1 MKKMTKQ
8 KITKTQR
15 IKIHHYN
22 SNDDDDDGT
31 IIIINGI
38 SINIQKGERKIYL
51 WTTTT
56 MTKRNKTT
64 ILRIFYV
71 EHKYNAHKFGY
82 ESELNWNFSFV
93 IRGKRKRMISQ
104 NKKL

>member
-1 MKKMTKQ
+1 MFRDKYRTIKLYNEKKMTKQ

-38 SINIQKGERKIYL
+38 SINIQKRERKIYL

-56 MTKRNKTT
+56 MTKNTRRQFLEFSMSNTNIMPT
-64 ILRIFYV
+64 
-71 EHKYNAHKFGY
+71 NSAMN
-82 ESELNWNFSFV
+82 LN
-93 IRGKRKRMISQ
+93 
-104 NKKL
+104 

>member
-1 MKKMTKQ
+1 MTKQ

-31 IIIINGI
+31 IIIINDI
-38 SINIQKGERKIYL
+38 SINIQKRERERKIYL